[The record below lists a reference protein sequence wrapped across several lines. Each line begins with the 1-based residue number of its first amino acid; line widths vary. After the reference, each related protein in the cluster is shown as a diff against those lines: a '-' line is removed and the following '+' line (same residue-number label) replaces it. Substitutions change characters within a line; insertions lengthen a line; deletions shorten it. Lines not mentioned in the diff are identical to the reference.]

1 MGQDCAPVDACLNG
15 DRGEEPH
22 GEASLHGGAPAAVA
36 QKSHLI
42 RGNGFVL
49 ERRKI
54 YKLQD
59 LNEVKL
65 RSEQNNIHLFP
76 LSVGVECN

>member
-1 MGQDCAPVDACLNG
+1 MIPLSCYVSVSVSDDCGPGVGQDCTPVDACLNS

-42 RGNGFVL
+42 RGNGFIL
-49 ERRKI
+49 ER
-54 YKLQD
+54 
-59 LNEVKL
+59 
-65 RSEQNNIHLFP
+65 
-76 LSVGVECN
+76 

>member
-1 MGQDCAPVDACLNG
+1 MIVDGPGVGQDCTPVDACLNS

-36 QKSHLI
+36 QKSNLI
-42 RGNGFVL
+42 RGNGFLL

-54 YKLQD
+54 VLCYVLI
-59 LNEVKL
+59 NY
-65 RSEQNNIHLFP
+65 RI
-76 LSVGVECN
+76 